1 MVCDCFPSEDAVICV
16 APESPATS
24 FPPGRKLAAFSFV
37 LDTTQTPQAA
47 VAGFRKAVG
56 DSGTRL
62 TVVRIMRDGVPQ
74 SN

>member
-1 MVCDCFPSEDAVICV
+1 
-16 APESPATS
+16 
-24 FPPGRKLAAFSFV
+24 
-37 LDTTQTPQAA
+37 

-74 SN
+74 QSN